1 MTDSVYQLKVTL
13 RAIRPPIWRR
23 LRVPGD
29 ATLGQL
35 HDALQIALGWTDSH
49 LHQFRVG
56 RNTFGVPDPDGWG
69 APFTTDE
76 RKVRLHEV
84 AGVKS
89 KLIYDYDFGDRWE
102 HDVVVEHVDAASP
115 AEMLPVCTDGRRAC
129 PPEDCGGPWGYGN
142 LLEALADSKHP
153 EHAELSEWVSPH
165 WLPDDF
171 NSDLVN
177 KELHALSAR
186 WRRPMAPRRPRA
198 HGAVRPAND

>member
-1 MTDSVYQLKVTL
+1 M
-13 RAIRPPIWRR
+13 
-23 LRVPGD
+23 
-29 ATLGQL
+29 
-35 HDALQIALGWTDSH
+35 
-49 LHQFRVG
+49 
-56 RNTFGVPDPDGWG
+56 
-69 APFTTDE
+69 
-76 RKVRLHEV
+76 
-84 AGVKS
+84 KS

-115 AEMLPVCTDGRRAC
+115 AEMPPVCTDGGRAC

-177 KELHALSAR
+177 KELHALSVR
-186 WRRPMAPRRPRA
+186 WRRPMAPRDRALAVRCDPATIDDVQRRTVTRRRAVAGACLAPEGLPRA
-198 HGAVRPAND
+198 RAGALGPRSCACPGAPGRPARSGIRARDSHDRVARTNAESDWIDAASGEGETAAA